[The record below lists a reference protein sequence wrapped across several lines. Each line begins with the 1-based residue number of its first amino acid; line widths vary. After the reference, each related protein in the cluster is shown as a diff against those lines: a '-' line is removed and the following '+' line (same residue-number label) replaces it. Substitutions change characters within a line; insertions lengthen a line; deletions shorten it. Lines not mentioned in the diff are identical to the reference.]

1 MMKPTAFAY
10 AVLSV
15 VTTLLLLTGARGHA
29 AETLQMNEDFLRP
42 AARAS
47 EPLNGL
53 VAKDGNQK
61 WEATKNLFV
70 ISNNQDAQVSVKDNG
85 IFQAR
90 LPLPAQ
96 PRNIIIEADM
106 KAISSGDQQTWVA
119 IGLGA
124 PTQFGTLWPNGVVLL
139 LNTRGEFECHYV
151 KADGKTL
158 ELIKRGKITEFNPD
172 QMVTL
177 HLEFN
182 SELQTLGIS
191 VNGRSVLS
199 DYELANKNF
208 VVEPKFAG
216 FSGYSQKS
224 MESTLTRFQLS
235 VQP

>member
-1 MMKPTAFAY
+1 MKKILFLYGTLPVLTALVFFA
-10 AVLSV
+10 
-15 VTTLLLLTGARGHA
+15 GARSHA
-29 AETLQMNEDFLRP
+29 GETVQVNEDFLRP

-47 EPLNGL
+47 EPLNGFA
-53 VAKDGNQK
+53 AKEGNQK

-70 ISNNQDAQVSVKDNG
+70 ISNNQNAHVSVKDDG

-90 LPLPAQ
+90 LTLPEKA
-96 PRNIIIEADM
+96 RSISVEADM

-119 IGLGA
+119 IGLGT
-124 PTQFGTLWPNGVVLL
+124 PVQFGTLWPSGVFLL
-139 LNTRGEFECHYV
+139 LNTRGEFECYYV
-151 KADGKTL
+151 KADGKTR
-158 ELIKRGKITEFNPD
+158 ELIKRAKINEFNPD

-191 VNGRSVLS
+191 INGRSVLS
-199 DYELANKNF
+199 DYELANKNL

-216 FSGYSQKS
+216 FSGYAQKS
-224 MESTLTRFQLS
+224 MESTVTRFQLS